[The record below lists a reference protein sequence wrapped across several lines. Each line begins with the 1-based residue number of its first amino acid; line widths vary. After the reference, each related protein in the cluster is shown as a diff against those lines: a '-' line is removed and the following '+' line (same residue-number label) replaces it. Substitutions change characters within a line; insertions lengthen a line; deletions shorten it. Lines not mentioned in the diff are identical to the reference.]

1 MVVFQMKY
9 SRDIDFFRTIL
20 IVLVILVHIV
30 NFGNVYPLAKS
41 GILSFI
47 MPTFLV
53 ITGFLVNINKPIQD
67 YTLYILRIWLPYMI
81 LVIGYAV
88 LSLFLPVRDGIK
100 VFDIPT
106 ILNILFIK
114 SIGPYWFLHAMMVC
128 GILYYFA
135 FHISDRIDVTAKYS
149 IFASLLI
156 IVSLLTP
163 FLNIKTAVYYFIG
176 VGIRQYYKDFSRIYI
191 RSLWSLIPF
200 CLLIADTG
208 FHDWGTISVLIC
220 VFSFLSFSSYFLSLI
235 KGRTKVAIEYIGRNT
250 FPIYI
255 FHPIFTMLS
264 KFILPFFRFDSTGV
278 LHSFLTILISIIGSI
293 YIAKIMDWSHLS
305 ILFGRKKILR

>member
-9 SRDIDFFRTIL
+9 SRDIDFFRAIL

-114 SIGPYWFLHAMMVC
+114 SIGPYWFLHAMMVWNPLLFC
-128 GILYYFA
+128 IPYFRQDRCHGKV
-135 FHISDRIDVTAKYS
+135 FHICILADNR
-149 IFASLLI
+149 LI
-156 IVSLLTP
+156 VDP
-163 FLNIKTAVYYFIG
+163 FL
-176 VGIRQYYKDFSRIYI
+176 
-191 RSLWSLIPF
+191 
-200 CLLIADTG
+200 
-208 FHDWGTISVLIC
+208 
-220 VFSFLSFSSYFLSLI
+220 
-235 KGRTKVAIEYIGRNT
+235 EYQDGC
-250 FPIYI
+250 
-255 FHPIFTMLS
+255 
-264 KFILPFFRFDSTGV
+264 
-278 LHSFLTILISIIGSI
+278 
-293 YIAKIMDWSHLS
+293 
-305 ILFGRKKILR
+305 ILFHRSGDKAIL